1 MISKRTEEAEAAAR
15 QATVRGAGRKPS
27 ANHRGAEVPTAT
39 SGQTKSEDCPLM
51 ERVVERGNMRLAYQR
66 VVENKGAAGVD
77 DLGVSELKDWLVVRW
92 PSVKQALLEGRYM
105 PQPVRR
111 VDIPK
116 PSGGIRTL
124 GVPTVVDRLIQQALH
139 QVLMPLFEP
148 SFSDG
153 SFGFRPG
160 RNAHQALQ
168 RAQAFIQAGKRWV
181 VDIDLEKFFDRV
193 NHDVLMG
200 RVARVIGDARVLKL
214 IRRFLEAGMMRE
226 GLVEPRSEGTPQG
239 GPLSPLLS
247 NVLLTD
253 LDRELESRGLNFCR
267 YADDCNIYV
276 GSRRAGERVMGS
288 LRIFLEEVLHLRIN
302 EQKSAVA
309 RPWER
314 KFLGYSVT
322 SQRETRLRIAPESVR
337 RLSTRVRELMRQGRG
352 RSMSHTVASLNPVL
366 RGWISYF
373 RLAQN
378 KMMLEAL
385 DGWVRRR
392 LRCLLWRQWKRPS
405 TRQARLRALGVD
417 AEAAWR
423 TAYCGRGPWH
433 SAGSRVAHLALPAR
447 YFTHMGLLSLLDTQR
462 SLSCSR

>member
-1 MISKRTEEAEAAAR
+1 MISKRTVEAEAPAR
-15 QATVRGAGRKPS
+15 EATVQGAGRQPS
-27 ANHRGAEVPTAT
+27 INHRGAEVRTAI
-39 SGQTKSEDCPLM
+39 SGRTKSEDCLLM
-51 ERVVERGNMRLAYQR
+51 ERVVERSNIRLAYQR

-77 DLGVSELKDWLVVRW
+77 DLGVSELKDWLKVHW

-105 PQPVRR
+105 PQAVRR

-116 PSGGIRTL
+116 PSGGVRTL

-139 QVLMPLFEP
+139 QGLQSLFES

-160 RNAHQALQ
+160 RNAHQALR
-168 RAQAFIQAGKRWV
+168 RAQAFIRAGKRWV

-193 NHDVLMG
+193 NHDVLMA
-200 RVARVIGDARVLKL
+200 RVARGVSDKRVLKL

-226 GLVEPRSEGTPQG
+226 GLVEPRREGTPQG

-247 NVLLTD
+247 NILLTD
-253 LDRELESRGLNFCR
+253 LDRELERRGLSFCR

-276 GSRRAGERVMGS
+276 GSRRAGERVMS
-288 LRIFLEEVLHLRIN
+288 SIRVFLEEVLHLRIN

-322 SQRETRLRIAPESVR
+322 SHHETRLRIASESVR
-337 RLSTRVRELMRQGRG
+337 RLSLRVRELMRQGRG
-352 RSMSHTVASLNPVL
+352 RSLSHTIETLNPVL
-366 RGWISYF
+366 RGWITYF

-378 KMMLEAL
+378 KVVLEEL

-392 LRCLLWRQWKRPS
+392 LRGLLWRQWRRPR
-405 TRQARLRALGVD
+405 TRAARLRALGVD
-417 AEAAWR
+417 AAAAWR

-433 SAGSRVAHLALPAR
+433 SAGSRVANLALPAR
-447 YFTHMGLLSLLDTQR
+447 YFTQFGLLSLLDTQR
-462 SLSCSR
+462 RLLCAR

>member
-1 MISKRTEEAEAAAR
+1 
-15 QATVRGAGRKPS
+15 
-27 ANHRGAEVPTAT
+27 
-39 SGQTKSEDCPLM
+39 
-51 ERVVERGNMRLAYQR
+51 
-66 VVENKGAAGVD
+66 
-77 DLGVSELKDWLVVRW
+77 
-92 PSVKQALLEGRYM
+92 
-105 PQPVRR
+105 
-111 VDIPK
+111 
-116 PSGGIRTL
+116 
-124 GVPTVVDRLIQQALH
+124 
-139 QVLMPLFEP
+139 
-148 SFSDG
+148 
-153 SFGFRPG
+153 
-160 RNAHQALQ
+160 
-168 RAQAFIQAGKRWV
+168 
-181 VDIDLEKFFDRV
+181 
-193 NHDVLMG
+193 
-200 RVARVIGDARVLKL
+200 
-214 IRRFLEAGMMRE
+214 
-226 GLVEPRSEGTPQG
+226 
-239 GPLSPLLS
+239 
-247 NVLLTD
+247 
-253 LDRELESRGLNFCR
+253 
-267 YADDCNIYV
+267 
-276 GSRRAGERVMGS
+276 MGS

-378 KMMLEAL
+378 KMVLEAL